1 MNAKTQNNQ
10 IQTRRLD
17 LQQQQSQQQQS
28 SSNNNS
34 VRSAF
39 DVFVS
44 NDHDFQICFP
54 ANWSVVS
61 SEPGQVIFVAPR
73 SNPQQ
78 FCENLR

>member
-1 MNAKTQNNQ
+1 MTS
-10 IQTRRLD
+10 RRD
-17 LQQQQSQQQQS
+17 SQQLTS
-28 SSNNNS
+28 TRN
-34 VRSAF
+34 AF

-54 ANWSVVS
+54 ANWSVIS